1 MKQNQKHTGRRK
13 QNDTAVI
20 RAAIV
25 SAVMLFLLC
34 ALVLWERYGSYWKR
48 SSELITVTTEPVP
61 AEYAAPAMQE
71 GSVIMIDYPSKD
83 YLTGEQI
90 TKPAVVYLPYG
101 YDESTQY
108 DVLYLMHGWM
118 MRAQD
123 YLQESSGIR
132 QLFDHLIEDGRTEPF
147 ITVCLTF
154 DRDNEPQSYER
165 SVEELA
171 MFQYELRE
179 YVMPYVES
187 EFSTYAENTSV
198 RGLRASRDHRAFG
211 GFSMGAVT
219 AWHQFIINLD
229 LIHDF
234 IPMSCDSWIRGAN
247 GGLLK
252 PEMTVHSLVTA
263 VHDQRYHLDDYFIY
277 ACAGKGDPMF
287 KNIDT
292 QVQEMKRRQE
302 FSAENMIYG
311 IKEDGLHDMNTVRE
325 YLYNALPYVFP
336 KQNKIRNRCASE
348 RPRDQ
353 RYPQAVRVFL

>member
-1 MKQNQKHTGRRK
+1 MHACTVNGMINLTETYMTKHSRTQPNQSIR
-13 QNDTAVI
+13 

-25 SAVMLFLLC
+25 SLVMLFMLC

-48 SSELITVTTEPVP
+48 SSELVTVTTEPVP
-61 AEYAAPAMQE
+61 QEYTVPASHQ
-71 GSVIMIDYPSKD
+71 GTVITIDYPSRD
-83 YLTGEQI
+83 YLTNEEI
-90 TKPAVVYLPYG
+90 TKPAYVYLPYG
-101 YDESTQY
+101 YDESVQY

-123 YLQESSGIR
+123 YLQEPYGIK
-132 QLFDHLIEDGRTEPF
+132 QLFDHMIADGRTRPF
-147 ITVCLTF
+147 IAVCLTF

-179 YVMPYVES
+179 YAMPYLE
-187 EFSTYAENTSV
+187 EKLSTYAENTSIK
-198 RGLRASRDHRAFG
+198 GLRASRDHRAFG

-219 AWHQFIINLD
+219 TWHQFLFNLD
-229 LIHDF
+229 LIRSF
-234 IPMSCDSWIRGAN
+234 IPMSCDSWIRGSN
-247 GGLLK
+247 GGLQK
-252 PEMTVHSLVTA
+252 PELTVHSLVTA
-263 VHDQRYHLDDYFIY
+263 VHNQRYHLEDYFIY

-302 FSAENMIYG
+302 FCAENMIYA

-325 YLYNALPYVFP
+325 YFCNALPHIFS
-336 KQNKIRNRCASE
+336 KNE
-348 RPRDQ
+348 
-353 RYPQAVRVFL
+353 

>member
-1 MKQNQKHTGRRK
+1 MHACTVDGIINLTETYMTKHLRTQPNQSIR
-13 QNDTAVI
+13 

-25 SAVMLFLLC
+25 SLVMLFLLC

-48 SSELITVTTEPVP
+48 SSELVTVTTEPVP
-61 AEYAAPAMQE
+61 QDYTVPASQQ
-71 GSVIMIDYPSKD
+71 GTVITIDYPSRD
-83 YLTGEQI
+83 YLTNEEI
-90 TKPAVVYLPYG
+90 TKPAYVYLPYG
-101 YDESTQY
+101 YDESVQY

-123 YLQESSGIR
+123 YLQEPYGIK
-132 QLFDHLIEDGRTEPF
+132 QLFDHMIADGRTRPF
-147 ITVCLTF
+147 IAVCLTF

-179 YVMPYVES
+179 YAMPYLE
-187 EFSTYAENTSV
+187 EKLSTYAENTSV
-198 RGLRASRDHRAFG
+198 KGLRASRDHRAFG

-219 AWHQFIINLD
+219 TWRQFLFNLD
-229 LIHDF
+229 LIRSF
-234 IPMSCDSWIRGAN
+234 IPMSCDSWIRGSN
-247 GGLLK
+247 GGLQK
-252 PEMTVHSLVTA
+252 PELTVHSLVTA
-263 VHDQRYHLDDYFIY
+263 VHNQRYHLEDYFIY

-302 FSAENMIYG
+302 FCAENMIYA

-325 YLYNALPYVFP
+325 YFCNALPHIFS
-336 KQNKIRNRCASE
+336 KNE
-348 RPRDQ
+348 
-353 RYPQAVRVFL
+353 

>member
-1 MKQNQKHTGRRK
+1 MAGNRKK
-13 QNDTAVI
+13 QNDHAV
-20 RAAIV
+20 RHAGIV
-25 SAVMLFLLC
+25 SLVMLFLLC

-48 SSELITVTTEPVP
+48 SSELITVSTEPVP
-61 AEYAAPAMQE
+61 AEYNGPAGQE
-71 GSVIMIDYPSKD
+71 GSVVMMEYPSKD
-83 YLTGEQI
+83 YLTNEKI
-90 TKPAVVYLPYG
+90 TKPAYVYLPYG
-101 YDESTQY
+101 YDETEQY

-123 YLQESSGIR
+123 YMQDSSGIK
-132 QLFDHLIEDGRTEPF
+132 QLFDHLIEGGRTRPF
-147 ITVCLTF
+147 IAVCLTF
-154 DRDNEPQSYER
+154 DRDNEPQTYER

-179 YVMPYVES
+179 YAMPYLE
-187 EFSTYAENTSV
+187 EKLSTYAENTSIK
-198 RGLRASRDHRAFG
+198 GLRASRDHRAFG

-219 AWHQFIINLD
+219 TWHQFLFNLD
-229 LIHDF
+229 LIHSF

-252 PEMTVHSLVTA
+252 PELTVHSLVTA
-263 VHDQRYHLDDYFIY
+263 VHNQRYHLNDYFIY

-302 FSAENMIYG
+302 FCAGNMIYA

-325 YLYNALPYVFP
+325 YFCNALPHIFP
-336 KQNKIRNRCASE
+336 KE
-348 RPRDQ
+348 G
-353 RYPQAVRVFL
+353 